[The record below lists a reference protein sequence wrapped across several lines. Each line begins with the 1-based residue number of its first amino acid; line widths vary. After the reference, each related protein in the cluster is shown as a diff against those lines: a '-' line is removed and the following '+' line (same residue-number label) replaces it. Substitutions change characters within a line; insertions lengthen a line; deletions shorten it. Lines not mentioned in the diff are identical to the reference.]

1 MGWHKL
7 ETVGVGSLAHGENVE
22 VWLSDPGDL
31 NGCKVINISG
41 IVSSTDSSVAKVL
54 DPTLQYDGPAQ
65 GGVDQAP
72 AGVDEVRRRLRV
84 DQFVG

>member
-1 MGWHKL
+1 M
-7 ETVGVGSLAHGENVE
+7 
-22 VWLSDPGDL
+22 
-31 NGCKVINISG
+31 SG